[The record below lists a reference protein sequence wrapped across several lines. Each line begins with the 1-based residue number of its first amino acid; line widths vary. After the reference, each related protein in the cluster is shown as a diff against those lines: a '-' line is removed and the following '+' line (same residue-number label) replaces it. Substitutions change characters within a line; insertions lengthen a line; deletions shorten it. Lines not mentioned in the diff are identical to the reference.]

1 MEVLGDAT
9 WESWHHPP
17 LLTAV
22 YVVHVSC
29 GTERLF
35 VLYNFYSVS
44 HTIKKTITNDNDGD
58 VVLMIEIM
66 LSFVRLCR
74 FAAITNTQMNII
86 SL

>member
-17 LLTAV
+17 FLTAV

-29 GTERLF
+29 GAERLF
-35 VLYNFYSVS
+35 VLFSLYSVS
-44 HTIKKTITNDNDGD
+44 HTIKKIITNDNDGG
-58 VVLMIEIM
+58 VVLMIEIV
-66 LSFVRLCR
+66 LSFARLCH